1 MRTFLLIAICF
12 STIINA
18 VSAQNK
24 PLKLGEQNGMDKLKT
39 PDMTPIYGGK
49 STPETEKEKAKDT
62 MNIIPKADYSKFSFG
77 ANYGASF
84 YLGDVPADALYPA
97 FGGYVK
103 YSFSHI
109 LGLRAQ
115 YLHGKF
121 SGKETD
127 EYKNAW
133 FTTRINTFNFQ
144 MIFNMGSVDFRKSF
158 PRDNFYF
165 GAGACFQFY
174 DAKRDNPE
182 EDTATMPIPYYLAA
196 SGSTF
201 SIPVTF
207 GYKRKITKNFDLGLE
222 FNYQINTT
230 DNLDLL
236 DGYGASPDGN
246 GYFVATIAYNLVT
259 KNRPKHIDWY
269 NPIDKIYRDLESSKK
284 ALEAMKLD
292 DDKDGIPNSLDQE
305 INTKEGYKVDSKGVT
320 LDSDGDGIPD
330 SEDKDPFGFS
340 QALGQYFPEGNAGQN
355 SDGGLLKI
363 NDSIPMTNFVTISQS
378 GMGLPTLTFPPN
390 HFTVHVEQYNVL
402 QQIARILMIDTS
414 ASLVIIG
421 HADNNKPNLTQ
432 FTLAEKRALE
442 VKRKLYKVYEIPEQ
456 RMLVFSEKDPYV
468 QKFQMASE
476 GLDRKVEFRII
487 RPVVKRQPRVDQ
499 EDLRPIKSLDLK
511 D

>member
-1 MRTFLLIAICF
+1 MRTFLLITICLTSFVNLAI
-12 STIINA
+12 
-18 VSAQNK
+18 AQNK
-24 PLKLGEQNGMDKLKT
+24 PLKSGEQKSMEKLKS
-39 PDMTPIYGGK
+39 PDMTPIYGGTTTEA
-49 STPETEKEKAKDT
+49 SEKEKAKDT

-84 YLGDVPADALYPA
+84 YLGDVPADALYPG
-97 FGGYVK
+97 FGGYIK

-109 LGLRAQ
+109 LGFRAQ

-121 SGKETD
+121 SGRETD
-127 EYKNAW
+127 DYKNAW
-133 FTTRINTFNFQ
+133 FTTKINTLNFQ

-165 GAGACFQFY
+165 GVGASYQFFN
-174 DAKRDNPE
+174 AKRDNPQ
-182 EDTATMPIPYYLAA
+182 DTGNPLVPYYLEAN
-196 SGSTF
+196 GSAF
-201 SIPVTF
+201 SIPVSI
-207 GYKRKITKNFDLGLE
+207 GYKRKVTKNFDIGLE

-230 DNLDLL
+230 DNFDLL
-236 DGYGASPDGN
+236 DGYGSSPDGN
-246 GYFVATIAYNLVT
+246 GYFLATIVYNLT
-259 KNRPKHIDWY
+259 SANRPKHIDWY
-269 NPIDKIYRDLESSKK
+269 NPIDKIYRDLENSKE
-284 ALEAMKLD
+284 AIEAMKLD
-292 DDKDGIPNSLDQE
+292 DDKDGIPNNLDKE
-305 INTKEGYKVDSKGVT
+305 LDTKEGYKVDSKGVT

-330 SEDKDPFGFS
+330 SEDSDPFGFS
-340 QALGQYFPEGNAGQN
+340 QALGQYFPEGNAGKTT
-355 SDGGLLKI
+355 DGGLLKI
-363 NDSIPMTNFVTISQS
+363 NDSIPMTDFVTISQS

-421 HADNNKPNLTQ
+421 HADNNKPNMTQ

-442 VKRKLYKVYEIPEQ
+442 VKRRLYKVYEIPEQ

-499 EDLRPIKSLDLK
+499 EDLRPAKSLDLK